1 MMKELHERE
10 ALLMNIYI
18 HTTWQ
23 SHDALIRIPLV
34 KHPDAQLFPP
44 DEAQR
49 VPDIFERMDDGDVK
63 IIGK

>member
-1 MMKELHERE
+1 
-10 ALLMNIYI
+10 MNIYI

-23 SHDALIRIPLV
+23 SHDALICILLA
-34 KHPDAQLFPP
+34 KHLDIQLFPP

-63 IIGK
+63 KIGK

>member
-1 MMKELHERE
+1 
-10 ALLMNIYI
+10 MNIYI

-23 SHDALIRIPLV
+23 SHDAPIYTPLI
-34 KHPDAQLFPP
+34 KHPDIQLFPP

-63 IIGK
+63 IISD